1 MLSARHLKYAL
12 YVSII
17 FLLWSC
23 GESDVTAPPEAVIT
37 VNPASV
43 SIDDGSA
50 AFGQTFHT
58 HYFTITVSDDQG
70 RPIRDAKILI
80 SYQWAWSDAFAPIT
94 PIFLCSSTEE
104 TGIGAD
110 TNANGVGDCNPALSP
125 MTAHTDEFGT
135 YLLRFDFS
143 LGVPGYKADIEVRS
157 GENFG
162 TSTFEVKVT
171 T

>member
-12 YVSII
+12 FVSII

-37 VNPASV
+37 VNPEGV
-43 SIDDGSA
+43 TIDDGTV
-50 AFGQTFHT
+50 GQTWHT
-58 HYFTITVSDDQG
+58 QYFTITVSDDQG

-80 SYQWAWSDAFAPIT
+80 SYLWALNDSLAT
-94 PIFLCSSTEE
+94 VFLCSGTAD

-110 TNANGVGDCNPALSP
+110 SNANGVGDCEPALSP

-135 YLLRFDFS
+135 YLLRFDFT
-143 LGVPGYKADIEVRS
+143 LGVGSYKGDVEVRS

-162 TSTFEVKVT
+162 TSSFEVNVAT
-171 T
+171 